1 MKAKEM
7 KSDFFISWFLLISLG
22 LIWGMA
28 FMGVELAL
36 RNFQP
41 LTIAAIRISLAALI
55 LNLIGFFTGNK
66 LPKLSDT
73 NGKKIMMHCLGMA
86 LLSNALPFSLLSWA
100 QIKVSSGFA
109 GIAMAVVPLVV
120 LPMTHFCCGKCKI
133 NYLFI
138 CFAI

>member
-41 LTIAAIRISLAALI
+41 LTIAAFRISLAALI
-55 LNLIGFFTGNK
+55 LNLIG
-66 LPKLSDT
+66 
-73 NGKKIMMHCLGMA
+73 
-86 LLSNALPFSLLSWA
+86 
-100 QIKVSSGFA
+100 
-109 GIAMAVVPLVV
+109 
-120 LPMTHFCCGKCKI
+120 
-133 NYLFI
+133 
-138 CFAI
+138 